1 MNGTLKID
9 NWILA
14 SIIKQVLV
22 GWHTVVSQKL
32 GKSICATSVHQVSQ
46 EFNIFWSELIL
57 VLQVYIDKVPKKRAS
72 KKNIYIHFNCKYLD
86 KYYEFIWCFPNFVQD
101 SVRAV
106 EKEKKFLIGPKEDFF
121 KVFQLKKKS

>member
-14 SIIKQVLV
+14 SVIKQVLV
-22 GWHTVVSQKL
+22 GGHTVVGQKL

-72 KKNIYIHFNCKYLD
+72 KKNITYILIANITNSSD
-86 KYYEFIWCFPNFVQD
+86 VFPILSSIQF
-101 SVRAV
+101 
-106 EKEKKFLIGPKEDFF
+106 E
-121 KVFQLKKKS
+121 QLKKKRNFL